1 MIKILQLSDL
11 HIVRD
16 ADWNNLS
23 KLLLKTARDNFS
35 ALGAD
40 KKLLII
46 TGDFHFY
53 NESDYDKSIEFIEKM
68 IDAMEIDKKHDV
80 FLIPGNHDIC
90 PAKEKRELIQQNSV
104 VKNVKSD
111 ITLLQE
117 DGYIDLLLERFDKYS
132 EFCEKLGIYS
142 DKITPASVHIRTWRN
157 KLDIIH
163 VNTCIVADGKEKQNQ
178 LLDTKTIT
186 ALDGNEKIPCIA
198 LGHNSF
204 YDLHEEVRKQISA
217 VFYRMNVKAYLCG
230 DKHKLEDN
238 RDSQYIWLTSG
249 YGDRESIPNIVCCR
263 SSTDVNDDYSD
274 IGCMIHKWDENSGK
288 VDLEILRWE
297 SKVDQS
303 KFKTENNPNAYNLSL
318 DHESNKLSENQTQDS
333 FTVIDPI
340 ILEKYQNYIRL
351 HCSEIE
357 LNGLP
362 TQSDDIAKKY
372 ELSKLF
378 VPLRFKRFRKEII
391 THSMGAENL
400 IQKYYHYVHYVRY
413 VIFKGDGILS
423 KLVEVEESVNLNEF
437 IPNDGNFKYLVLS
450 DPGAGKTTLLKRIAS
465 TYIFPN
471 EYMHDSKLT
480 ERNIFP
486 IWIRCRDIKNQN
498 FTIWREIQNIP
509 VFGEWSSDSSYT
521 EAFTNLVK
529 HHLVNGTALL
539 LIDGLDEI
547 GSDDGRKSFVEHLK
561 NFINSN
567 PKVNVI
573 ITSRE
578 KGFSVVTDNAF
589 KDFLT
594 FRIADLNDDEIK
606 KLCHNWFS
614 LVYGNSEDVMK
625 DREKLTNK
633 IINDERLKRLA
644 KNPLMLTTLLLID
657 RRTGSLPNKRAG
669 LYSEATKVLLET
681 WNSAYHQTNIDLE
694 EAKYQLAYVA
704 FQMISNYEK
713 YNNKI
718 NKSELKKL
726 LRDVRSECSNLVSG
740 NIGSISDVIDV
751 VQRRSALLIQTGSE
765 QFKDGHTEPVYE
777 FQHLTFEEY
786 LAAYAVTEGCF
797 PRSKEYNKSKILE
810 KYFSNPNMKEVIL
823 LTAAISPEC
832 AKNLTETILKK
843 LSDESRTLI
852 NVELQML
859 LLQFVADEVS
869 LSPEYISNIF
879 DRCLNDIYP
888 NIHIEILKQIISGK
902 FKRNLETFFLQ
913 YDEKYC
919 AGYDYYASIVPL
931 LSGEIGDFTDYF
943 SQNCHAEDDK
953 QRAKAFSV
961 LYNKLFYQKVER
973 KVYSNKWKYLATSCI
988 NALEDKNIYIK
999 RRAFQILSLGK
1010 FVIVSNE
1017 IQKYLDNLAYFIM
1030 QDHGIPPTVSFYKF
1044 KVFDT
1049 NTVIRGNITFSEE
1062 CYHTISN
1069 YIATNDAYYKD
1080 ISLLLLASIYGNNDT
1095 ELSQLYSQL
1104 YDKREEMILYLETSN
1119 KSVKNSL
1126 QREIKNIKLLVQMI
1140 CSSPSATDGAKK
1152 AVKEYQ
1158 TKIENSI
1165 NSKN

>member
-1 MIKILQLSDL
+1 M
-11 HIVRD
+11 
-16 ADWNNLS
+16 A
-23 KLLLKTARDNFS
+23 
-35 ALGAD
+35 
-40 KKLLII
+40 I
-46 TGDFHFY
+46 T
-53 NESDYDKSIEFIEKM
+53 
-68 IDAMEIDKKHDV
+68 
-80 FLIPGNHDIC
+80 
-90 PAKEKRELIQQNSV
+90 
-104 VKNVKSD
+104 
-111 ITLLQE
+111 
-117 DGYIDLLLERFDKYS
+117 
-132 EFCEKLGIYS
+132 
-142 DKITPASVHIRTWRN
+142 
-157 KLDIIH
+157 
-163 VNTCIVADGKEKQNQ
+163 
-178 LLDTKTIT
+178 
-186 ALDGNEKIPCIA
+186 
-198 LGHNSF
+198 
-204 YDLHEEVRKQISA
+204 
-217 VFYRMNVKAYLCG
+217 

-249 YGDRESIPNIVCCR
+249 YGARKSIPNIVCCK
-263 SSTDVNDDYSD
+263 SSADVKDDYSD
-274 IGCMIHKWDENSGK
+274 IGCMIHKWNENSGK
-288 VDLEILRWE
+288 VDLEILKWE

-303 KFKTENNPNAYNLSL
+303 KFKTENNPNAYNLNL
-318 DHESNKLSENQTQDS
+318 NHESNNLSETQTQNNLPA
-333 FTVIDPI
+333 IDPI
-340 ILEKYQNYIRL
+340 ILEKYQMYIRS

-362 TQSDDIAKKY
+362 TQSEDIAKKY

-378 VPLRFKRFRKEII
+378 VPMRFRMTQELFEPFDHVSVSASYLLKTLQEIKQKERFIASREWGQTRI
-391 THSMGAENL
+391 MHSFRAL
-400 IQKYYHYVHYVRY
+400 ICVDLKDL
-413 VIFKGDGILS
+413 IP
-423 KLVEVEESVNLNEF
+423 EVGYF
-437 IPNDGNFKYLVLS
+437 TFRYLVLS
-450 DPGAGKTTLLKRIAS
+450 DPGGGKTTLLKRIAS
-465 TYIFPN
+465 TYIFPD
-471 EYMHDSKLT
+471 EYVHNSGFT
-480 ERNIFP
+480 ERNMFP

-498 FTIWREIQNIP
+498 FTIWGEIQNIP
-509 VFGEWSSDSSYT
+509 ILGEWSSDNNYIES
-521 EAFTNLVK
+521 FTNLVK
-529 HHLVNGTALL
+529 YHLANGTALL

-547 GSDDGRKSFVEHLK
+547 GSDKGRKSFVEHLK
-561 NFINSN
+561 NFISSN
-567 PKVNVI
+567 PKANVI

-578 KGFSVVTDNAF
+578 KGFSIVTDNAF
-589 KDFLT
+589 NDFLT
-594 FRIADLNDDEIK
+594 FKIADLNDYEIK
-606 KLCHNWFS
+606 ELCHNWFT
-614 LVYGNSEDVMK
+614 LAYGNSEDVMK

-644 KNPLMLTTLLLID
+644 RNPLMLTTLLLID

-718 NKSELKKL
+718 NKSELIRL

-751 VQRRSALLIQTGSE
+751 IQCRSALLIQTGTE
-765 QFKDGHTEPVYE
+765 QLEDGHIEPIYE

-797 PRSKEYNKSKILE
+797 PGANKYNRSEILE
-810 KYFSNPNMKEVIL
+810 KYLLNPNMKEVIL

-843 LSDESRTLI
+843 LSEEARNMI
-852 NVELQML
+852 NVELQIL

-879 DRCLNDIYP
+879 DKCLIYPYDIYSY
-888 NIHIEILKQIISGK
+888 IEILKQIISGK
-902 FKRNLETFFLQ
+902 FKKNLETFFIK
-913 YDEKYC
+913 YDEKNYD
-919 AGYDYYASIVPL
+919 GYDNCASIVPI
-931 LSGEIGDFTDYF
+931 LSGEIEDFTDYF
-943 SQNCHAEDDK
+943 SQHCHAEDDK

-961 LYNKLFYQKVER
+961 LHNKLVYQKVDR
-973 KVYSNKWKYLATSCI
+973 TVYPKSEWKYLAKSCI

-1119 KSVKNSL
+1119 KSVNNSL